1 MGRPPYQAAHRLL
14 AIAEAR
20 WAEVDAAYLQVD
32 ILTLPFDRF
41 LNAVYAWCVQ
51 QFIFAPPEKR
61 EEFDTMLTAPL
72 ETEGQSKTDKYKFSD
87 EASADSFMA
96 AMGQRG

>member
-1 MGRPPYQAAHRLL
+1 
-14 AIAEAR
+14 
-20 WAEVDAAYLQVD
+20 
-32 ILTLPFDRF
+32 
-41 LNAVYAWCVQ
+41 
-51 QFIFAPPEKR
+51 
-61 EEFDTMLTAPL
+61 MLTAPL